1 MRNKFNKQLTKEFN
15 QSFKPTFDKE
25 LLKEE
30 LNIKPKEIK
39 CYSFKKKQFIA
50 FTLSC
55 VLLIVAITSITTWA
69 ITKNQMFN
77 NNGTNE
83 QTEDVDVVK
92 MFEEKYPDN
101 AVRMIMS
108 SEIDSLFHVSIIQIY
123 DFNNDSNDTL
133 FILYFQNIQ
142 SNKVEQILYDLSI
155 NNDKLVG
162 EIKKS
167 NGIIQCSVKKAQC
180 YVVNIKIKNHNS
192 ILFEFC
198 TSI

>member
-15 QSFKPTFDKE
+15 QSFKPTIDKE

-92 MFEEKYPDN
+92 MFEEKYKN
-101 AVRMIMS
+101 
-108 SEIDSLFHVSIIQIY
+108 F
-123 DFNNDSNDTL
+123 
-133 FILYFQNIQ
+133 
-142 SNKVEQILYDLSI
+142 
-155 NNDKLVG
+155 
-162 EIKKS
+162 
-167 NGIIQCSVKKAQC
+167 
-180 YVVNIKIKNHNS
+180 NIKIVSKIETNKNIKFSVLHVKSKEKSFFVIYFLNMPNNISGEYLLNVNINDCQFSDEIIHLNDYLEYDVELSSNYIINLQIIYQEHN
-192 ILFEFC
+192 IFEFC
-198 TSI
+198 TTV